1 MKKALILFAAAVA
14 CAIAVPATAA
24 RYKTVK
30 GSGNI
35 VTETRN
41 VGAFHAVEAGSIA
54 RVLVGDY
61 PAGEVS
67 VKADDNILAYV
78 KIAVDNGKLSIGM
91 TDVSVQ
97 NAELTV
103 CVPASG
109 VTQLETRG
117 VASLSIETPLA
128 GVTFV
133 KAGGASKIA
142 ATNPLKGNDAVIESS
157 STARIA
163 IESLSGTVARIAAG
177 SASAIDLKGQP
188 AGNDATIESSSTAR
202 IAVESLSGTVA
213 RIAAGGA
220 SKICLNGELTGR
232 DVSILSSST
241 SRIVAKMPLVCDNA
255 TVECNGA
262 SDISIR
268 IKCTDCRIKTSS
280 TARTTAELN
289 VATLDVKNSGA
300 AKITLSGT
308 ASVCRIDAGGTSRI
322 DATALK
328 SKQWDTIIGKAASLK
343 R

>member
-142 ATNPLKGNDAVIESS
+142 ATNPLKGNDAE
-157 STARIA
+157 
-163 IESLSGTVARIAAG
+163 
-177 SASAIDLKGQP
+177 
-188 AGNDATIESSSTAR
+188 IESSSTAR

>member
-41 VGAFHAVEAGSIA
+41 VGAFHAVEVGSIA

-142 ATNPLKGNDAVIESS
+142 ATNPLKGNDAEIESS

-163 IESLSGTVARIAAG
+163 I
-177 SASAIDLKGQP
+177 
-188 AGNDATIESSSTAR
+188 
-202 IAVESLSGTVA
+202 ESLSGTVA

>member
-41 VGAFHAVEAGSIA
+41 VGAFHAVEVGSIA

-142 ATNPLKGNDAVIESS
+142 ATNPLKGNDAE
-157 STARIA
+157 
-163 IESLSGTVARIAAG
+163 
-177 SASAIDLKGQP
+177 
-188 AGNDATIESSSTAR
+188 IESSSTAR

>member
-177 SASAIDLKGQP
+177 
-188 AGNDATIESSSTAR
+188 
-202 IAVESLSGTVA
+202 
-213 RIAAGGA
+213 GA
-220 SKICLNGELTGR
+220 SKISLNGELTGR